1 MDRHGEGPLASPEPA
16 RDEVR
21 LVEDALQP
29 WPTQPPIEAL
39 VGELSMQPEEHD
51 VLRMRRKLARR
62 ETGRVARLMARYSNL
77 TTKPT
82 GIQQPLATLR
92 PADSTE
98 SASSIDF
105 GLPDPI
111 AASSSPLGFSFPID
125 GPAPDIEADEG
136 FCDEAV
142 MAEVAMASQPLGS
155 RTLLAFRT
163 STEAALQCSTVVQKR
178 PRMRRRRDKK
188 PPKPPDP

>member
-1 MDRHGEGPLASPEPA
+1 MDRDGRGPLASPEPA
-16 RDEVR
+16 RDHVG
-21 LVEDALQP
+21 LVDDALQP

-39 VGELSMQPEEHD
+39 VGELSMQAEEHD

-62 ETGRVARLMARYSNL
+62 ENGRAARLMARYSNL
-77 TTKPT
+77 ATKSG
-82 GIQQPLATLR
+82 GIDQPLATLR

-105 GLPDPI
+105 GLPEPI
-111 AASSSPLGFSFPID
+111 VASSSSLGFSFPVD

-136 FCDEAV
+136 FCDEA
-142 MAEVAMASQPLGS
+142 AMVASQPLRS